1 MEEDRALGQQPW
13 RSPGMHFLLRPL
25 PALGSQGRSC
35 QPGTPRLQPGP
46 GTLQCLRALG
56 EGVDVGVWAQP
67 GLWGLCV
74 PACAH
79 PSACVFVGLVCSR
92 RVAGGCQGHECVLR
106 GFACVSLGV
115 PGEG

>member
-67 GLWGLCV
+67 GLHVLT
-74 PACAH
+74 PR
-79 PSACVFVGLVCSR
+79 LVCSWVWYVLVVWLVGVKVTSVCC
-92 RVAGGCQGHECVLR
+92 VALHV
-106 GFACVSLGV
+106 
-115 PGEG
+115 